1 MYIFIRIF
9 RKAFKIIT
17 GCELL
22 YRTNWYKSMFRDLN
36 HETYPDNVWYREH
49 DERNFD
55 VVNLGSSGGKWAFD
69 YAGLNVKAMNWAQQP
84 QTLLE
89 DYNLLRHFHS
99 ILRQGGYVLITIM
112 PFTGLNKKTE
122 LMDAMK
128 YVKFGIHGEPIQPY
142 MFKEAQRY
150 ANYPILFK
158 KTAIKAFI
166 KYFLGK
172 DKQIGV
178 HSGTLLEYNP
188 MKNDELER
196 DAKRWIDGWKK
207 QFGISDFDAPLT
219 KENVEGRAYRINLM
233 QTLID
238 FCTER
243 GYKPVYV
250 IPPVTEHLAK
260 YYTPKFEET
269 YIYGYLKEVN
279 REVLTLDYSKDK
291 EFRFNDDLF
300 FNSFFLNK
308 KGRKLFTRRVL
319 SDLGIG
325 K

>member
-89 DYNLLRHFHS
+89 DYNLLGHFHS

-178 HSGTLLEYNP
+178 HPETLLEYNP

-207 QFGISDFDAPLT
+207 QFGISDFDASLT
-219 KENVEGRAYRINLM
+219 KENVEGRAYRIKLM

>member
-178 HSGTLLEYNP
+178 HPETLLEYNP

-219 KENVEGRAYRINLM
+219 KENVKGRAYRIKLM

-260 YYTPKFEET
+260 YYTLKFEET

-325 K
+325 N